1 MTYRGV
7 EICFARSCKH
17 QQNRVASLSC
27 FSYFYPVFLCSHQPT
42 LRSPSYVMIMPV
54 GFETVSYSRLDLPY
68 TQIQC
73 QTEDTQTE
81 RVRLVV
87 VVVSIVIRIL
97 YYILYYIY
105 YIILY

>member
-1 MTYRGV
+1 MIYRGV

-27 FSYFYPVFLCSHQPT
+27 FFWVFLCYHQPN
-42 LRSPSYVMIMPV
+42 LRPPSYVMICFV

-73 QTEDTQTE
+73 QTENKQTGCFHE
-81 RVRLVV
+81 NKPVCSNKVKRT
-87 VVVSIVIRIL
+87 
-97 YYILYYIY
+97 
-105 YIILY
+105 